1 MQTIDARGLSCPE
14 PAMMMYEAL
23 DEFPNEPFKFLV
35 SSATSKVNV
44 TEAATRKKREVS
56 VERDGDDFV
65 ITVK

>member
-1 MQTIDARGLSCPE
+1 
-14 PAMMMYEAL
+14 MMMYEAL